1 MQKCQ
6 KRLGDIFQIELSGTN
21 HIVVC
26 DVNYLKGLE
35 VLGDRPIELLG
46 PFTPILGKN
55 SLEFVEEAEAM
66 RRRGKY
72 RKWLS
77 RNTAIDTRNMS
88 ELLSCF
94 EDIVSMFSEHQND
107 FFDIVPILRYPFIK
121 YALESLFGSFESEEV
136 MAKFIE
142 GYNNACISWND
153 YSSGKIMGNL
163 KDDKNFIT
171 ATKELRWILKR
182 IILHRKTHSSVD
194 KRFIDVIIESV
205 PLIEDAVDE
214 KEISIYNYIVTH
226 CKKVINVKIKLEG
239 QF

>member
-1 MQKCQ
+1 
-6 KRLGDIFQIELSGTN
+6 
-21 HIVVC
+21 
-26 DVNYLKGLE
+26 
-35 VLGDRPIELLG
+35 
-46 PFTPILGKN
+46 
-55 SLEFVEEAEAM
+55 
-66 RRRGKY
+66 
-72 RKWLS
+72 
-77 RNTAIDTRNMS
+77 MS

-163 KDDKNFIT
+163 KDDKNFIA

-182 IILHRKTHSSVD
+182 IILHRKTHSSDD

-214 KEISIYNYIVTH
+214 ALVFFIGSSFTVMNSILFTLYYLARYPDVQE
-226 CKKVINVKIKLEG
+226 KVPSL
-239 QF
+239 